1 MTRRTRGRGRGLPK
15 VLTAMMLS
23 VMANY
28 EIINVGAPDQWRD
41 FFGGFRPDSSRDG
54 RRVVDHEMKNQYIGI
69 TVNALE
75 PGEEAGYWHD
85 HSDIEEIYFFISG
98 RGQMGLGD
106 DLVEVEAGSVV
117 RVGQNVMRTWRARP
131 DSAEQLRW
139 LCMRAGSTELPEFPN
154 DGTRDFDRP
163 MLW

>member
-1 MTRRTRGRGRGLPK
+1 MTRRTRGHGRVLPNA
-15 VLTAMMLS
+15 LTRMMLS

-106 DLVEVEAGSVV
+106 DLVEVESGSVV

-131 DSAEQLRW
+131 DSTEQLRW